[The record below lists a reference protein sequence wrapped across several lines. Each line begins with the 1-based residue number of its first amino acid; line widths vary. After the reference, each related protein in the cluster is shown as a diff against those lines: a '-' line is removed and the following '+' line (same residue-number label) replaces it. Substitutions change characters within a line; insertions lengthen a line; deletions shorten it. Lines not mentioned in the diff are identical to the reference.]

1 MEDSGAT
8 STARMDRMEATVKDV
23 QQSSSSGTDVFEEL
37 AERDRRATNV
47 IIFDVQESTD
57 QDKRVRDER
66 DLGGLL
72 QLFKEIGVDTT
83 LDSVKLARRE
93 GVRQDG
99 VARPLKVV
107 FRCKEDRDKVLSSSF
122 KLARAKEVWQK
133 VSIRADLTLKQRNM
147 ERELE
152 KSTASKNL
160 TRSREEI
167 EEGRAWKVVGKR
179 GEKVMRLVKLYPEEE
194 VLVSGKVQ
202 LKEQAEQ
209 ERGQQNRKRGRRQS
223 GSPGGSNSPT
233 SRRAR
238 ILPSPFGDQ

>member
-1 MEDSGAT
+1 MLIDQGIVDKPYRCNACKGALSQFQANYNELKAMVSKMQTGMEKTDKRVQALEDSGAT

-23 QQSSSSGTDVFEEL
+23 QRSSSSGTDVFEEL

-93 GVRQDG
+93 GVRKEG
-99 VARPLKVV
+99 EARPLKVV

-152 KSTASKNL
+152 KYTASKNL

-179 GEKVMRLVKLYPEEE
+179 REKVMRLVKLYPEEE
-194 VLVSGKVQ
+194 V
-202 LKEQAEQ
+202 
-209 ERGQQNRKRGRRQS
+209 
-223 GSPGGSNSPT
+223 
-233 SRRAR
+233 
-238 ILPSPFGDQ
+238 